1 MRPYDLPPV
10 SRTAPAV
17 SLSYERPG
25 PARDGRPLLRQLL
38 LLALPILAEQALH
51 SVVGLTDVYLAG
63 HLRNDAVAATAA
75 IGSVAYILWL
85 LGLIAGAI
93 GTGSTAL
100 VARATGARHRSLAN
114 SVCGQTVTAAA
125 LTGLALGLL
134 TLAFQRQIAAI
145 TGLRGEAYDFALYY
159 VRALSLALPFNIF
172 LLAANACLR
181 GAGDTVTPAVS
192 VIVVDLVNLALSAS
206 LSRGW
211 FGLPELGFRGIAI
224 GTVTAYVVGGL
235 LQLGVLLRGRG
246 GLRLH
251 PHRLRPHWHTLR
263 RILKIGLP
271 SGLEGVLIW
280 GANFVIVAAI
290 NRLDASNLA
299 GSAHIITIRLESMS
313 FLIGYAFAMAAATM
327 VGQSLGMNDPARA
340 RRSAYLAYAVGG
352 GVMGFMGLLFVLLPR
367 GFVSLLAEDP
377 AIIDL
382 ASRCLFIAGFAQLGF
397 AASMIFSAALR
408 GAGDTVA
415 VMAIN
420 LACILGLRLTA
431 AMVVAFYFRGGLPQI
446 WLVLTGELVIRGL
459 ADFLRFR
466 HGGWRHAKV

>member
-1 MRPYDLPPV
+1 VR
-10 SRTAPAV
+10 
-17 SLSYERPG
+17 EG
-25 PARDGRPLLRQLL
+25 PSLLRQLL
-38 LLALPILAEQALH
+38 WLALPILAEQALH

-63 HLRNDAVAATAA
+63 HLRRDAVAATAA
-75 IGSVAYILWL
+75 IGSIAYILWL

-125 LTGLALGLL
+125 LTGITLGVL
-134 TLAFQRQIAAI
+134 TLLFQRQIASI
-145 TGLRGEAYDFALYY
+145 TGLKGEAYGFALYY
-159 VRALSLALPFNIF
+159 VRALSLALPFSIF
-172 LLAANACLR
+172 LFAANACLR
-181 GAGDTVTPAVS
+181 GAGDTLTPAVS
-192 VIVVDLVNLALSAS
+192 VIVVDAVNLVLSAS

-211 FGLPELGFRGIAI
+211 FGLPEMGFRGIAV

-235 LQLGVLLRGRG
+235 LQLAVLLRGRG

-280 GANFVIVAAI
+280 GANFVIVAVI
-290 NRLDASNLA
+290 NRLDPTNVA

-327 VGQSLGMNDPARA
+327 VGQSLGMGDPVRA
-340 RRSAYLAYAVGG
+340 KRSAYLAYAVGG
-352 GVMGFMGLLFVLLPR
+352 GVMGFMGLLFVLFPHA
-367 GFVSLLAEDP
+367 FASLLAEDP
-377 AIIDL
+377 AIVDL
-382 ASRCLFIAGFAQLGF
+382 ASRCLFITGFAQLGF

-408 GAGDTVA
+408 GAGDTVV
-415 VMAIN
+415 VMLIN
-420 LACILGLRLTA
+420 LACIVGLRLTGA
-431 AMVVAFYFRGGLPQI
+431 LLVAFYFRGGLPQI
-446 WLVLTGELVIRGL
+446 WLVLAGELVIRGI
-459 ADFLRFR
+459 ANFLRFQ
-466 HGGWRHAKV
+466 HGGWRHVKV

>member
-1 MRPYDLPPV
+1 VR
-10 SRTAPAV
+10 
-17 SLSYERPG
+17 EG
-25 PARDGRPLLRQLL
+25 PSLLRQLL
-38 LLALPILAEQALH
+38 WLALPILAEQALH

-63 HLRNDAVAATAA
+63 HLRRDAVAATAA
-75 IGSVAYILWL
+75 IGSIAYILWL

-125 LTGLALGLL
+125 LTGIALGIL
-134 TLAFQRQIAAI
+134 TLVFQRQIAMV
-145 TGLRGEAYDFALYY
+145 TGLKGEAFGFALYY
-159 VRALSLALPFNIF
+159 VRALSLALPFSIF
-172 LLAANACLR
+172 LFAANACLR
-181 GAGDTVTPAVS
+181 GAGDTITPAVS
-192 VIVVDLVNLALSAS
+192 VIVVDAVNLVLSAS

-211 FGLPELGFRGIAI
+211 FGLPEMGFRGIAV

-235 LQLGVLLRGRG
+235 LQLAVLLRGRG

-280 GANFVIVAAI
+280 GANFVIVAVI
-290 NRLDASNLA
+290 NRLDPTNIA

-327 VGQSLGMNDPARA
+327 VGQSLGMGDPVRA

-352 GVMGFMGLLFVLLPR
+352 GVMGFMGLLFILFPR
-367 GFVSLLAEDP
+367 AFASLLAEDP
-377 AIIDL
+377 AIVDL
-382 ASRCLFIAGFAQLGF
+382 ASRCLFVTGFAQLGF

-408 GAGDTVA
+408 GAGDTLM
-415 VMAIN
+415 VMVIN
-420 LACILGLRLTA
+420 LASIVGLRLTGA
-431 AMVVAFYFRGGLPQI
+431 LLVALYFRGGLPQI
-446 WLVLTGELVIRGL
+446 WLVLAGELMIRGV
-459 ADFLRFR
+459 AIFLRFQ
-466 HGGWRHAKV
+466 HGGWRHVKV

>member
-1 MRPYDLPPV
+1 MTQAG
-10 SRTAPAV
+10 TAQSTPIATPATPELV
-17 SLSYERPG
+17 RAPS
-25 PARDGRPLLRQLL
+25 LLRQLL
-38 LLALPILAEQALH
+38 WLALPILAEQLLH

-63 HLRNDAVAATAA
+63 HLRRDAVAATAA

-114 SVCGQTVTAAA
+114 AVCGQTVTAAV
-125 LTGLALGLL
+125 LTGLI
-134 TLAFQRQIAAI
+134 LAAFTVLFAPQVAAI
-145 TGLRGEAYDFALYY
+145 TGLKGQAYGFALYY
-159 VRALSLALPFNIF
+159 VRALSVSLPFSIF
-172 LLAANACLR
+172 LLAANSCLR

-192 VIVVDLVNLALSAS
+192 VMIVDAVNMALSAS

-211 FGLPELGFRGIAI
+211 FGLPELGFKGIAV

-271 SGLEGVLIW
+271 SGLEGILIW
-280 GANFVIVAAI
+280 GANFAIVAAI
-290 NRLDASNLA
+290 NGMDPTNVS

-313 FLIGYAFAMAAATM
+313 FLVGYAFSMAAATM
-327 VGQSLGMNDPARA
+327 VGQSLGMNDPRRA
-340 RRSAYLAYAVGG
+340 TRSAYLAYGG
-352 GVMGFMGLLFVLLPR
+352 GGGIMGTMGVMFVLFSNR
-367 GFVSLLAEDP
+367 FANLLAEDP
-377 AIIDL
+377 AIIAL
-382 ASRCLFIAGFAQLGF
+382 TAKCLFITGFAQLGF

-408 GAGDTVA
+408 GAGDTVT

-420 LACILGLRLTA
+420 LASILALRLTGA
-431 AMVVAFYFRGGLPQI
+431 LLVARYFKLGLPAI
-446 WLVLTGELVIRGL
+446 WMVLAAELMIRG
-459 ADFLRFR
+459 AAVFMRFL
-466 HGGWRHAKV
+466 HGGWKHVKV

>member
-1 MRPYDLPPV
+1 MRQAEATTV
-10 SRTAPAV
+10 GEGAS
-17 SLSYERPG
+17 
-25 PARDGRPLLRQLL
+25 ARRDDDVVRRREPLLRILL
-38 LLALPILAEQALH
+38 LLALPILAEQLLH

-85 LGLIAGAI
+85 LGMIAGAI

-125 LTGLALGLL
+125 LTGVALTGL
-134 TLAFQRQIAAI
+134 TLLFSRQIASV
-145 TGLRGEAYDFALYY
+145 TGLSGEAYDFALYY
-159 VRALSLALPFNIF
+159 VRALSISLPFSIF
-172 LLAANACLR
+172 LFAANACLR

-192 VIVVDLVNLALSAS
+192 VIVVDAVNLVLSAS

-211 FGLPELGFRGIAI
+211 FGLPEMGFRGIAV

-235 LQLGVLLRGRG
+235 LQLAVLLRGRG

-251 PHRLRPHWHTLR
+251 PHRLWPHWHTLR

-271 SGLEGVLIW
+271 SGLENMLIW
-280 GANFVIVAAI
+280 TANFIIVGVINKMDPTNV
-290 NRLDASNLA
+290 A

-313 FLIGYAFAMAAATM
+313 FLIGYAFAMAAATL

-340 RRSAYLAYAVGG
+340 RRSAYLAYAAGG
-352 GVMGFMGLLFVLLPR
+352 GTMSVMGLMFIFFSR
-367 GFVSLLAEDP
+367 QFAGFLAEDP
-377 AIIDL
+377 AIVGL
-382 ASRCLFIAGFAQLGF
+382 ASQCLFITGFAQLGF
-397 AASMIFSAALR
+397 AASMIFSSALR
-408 GAGDTVA
+408 GAGDTVW

-420 LACILGLRLTA
+420 LACILGLRLTGA
-431 AMVVAFYFRGGLPQI
+431 LLVARYFKLGLTAI
-446 WLVLTGELVIRGL
+446 WLVLAGELMIRGV
-459 ADFLRFR
+459 AIFLRFL